1 MFNRNATLLALG
13 LISATPLT
21 ALSAGQEAVKIHGDT
36 QEERVVYHIS
46 DSANARLA
54 LININNHLTATNE
67 KAKIVVVTNAKGIDF
82 LLADAQDQE
91 GKPYQPT
98 VQDLKRKGVD
108 FRVCNNTLVSRK
120 IEQGRVIAEAKIV
133 PSGVAEIG
141 RLQTLDHFVYLKP

>member
-1 MFNRNATLLALG
+1 MLNRNAILLALG
-13 LISATPLT
+13 LIGLTPLA
-21 ALSAGQEAVKIHGDT
+21 ALSAGQESMKMHGDM
-36 QEERVVYHIS
+36 QEEKVVYHIS

-54 LININNHLTATNE
+54 LININNHLRATNE

-82 LLADAQDQE
+82 LLTDAQDQE
-91 GKPYQPT
+91 GKLYRPA
-98 VQDLKRKGVD
+98 VQELKSKGVE

-120 IEQGRVIAEAKIV
+120 IEQGRVITDAQIV